1 MEPVRDYE
9 LKAFFTYVIQAT
21 ETRHIIT
28 IYGFDT
34 SIIAGLFSSL
44 CLLHKKGKL
53 GYNKVVSTDF
63 SGLRFGVM
71 DSGFVYKSQALDG
84 LNSAYERL
92 GGNNSE
98 YYHFR
103 GMTLIPPRG

>member
-1 MEPVRDYE
+1 VASR
-9 LKAFFTYVIQAT
+9 FQAAGISA
-21 ETRHIIT
+21 IIA

-44 CLLHKKGKL
+44 CLLHKKGEL

-92 GGNNSE
+92 D
-98 YYHFR
+98 R
-103 GMTLIPPRG
+103 GRIALHHRPPRVAQCYT